1 VYTHLAL
8 KSNENLHSRRASYVA
23 SRVVPKC
30 EFPREFVGCSV
41 PVLSAGLLYSLLS
54 TLCPAVGF
62 PLFLANCVVVRS
74 SGWLASNGAI
84 VANAILRR
92 DARVAS
98 FRSVGSSS
106 SSPSPCWLP
115 LDTVEPRPNTC
126 SYRRRS
132 RRFHRG
138 SVEAREDRAATNAT
152 TFVMLDLRFGGTH
165 AERFPVDRE
174 VRRIGAPID
183 SIDPNGNGR

>member
-1 VYTHLAL
+1 M
-8 KSNENLHSRRASYVA
+8 KSA
-23 SRVVPKC
+23 RVVFRVARGVEVRVSQGIC
-30 EFPREFVGCSV
+30 RLFGSC
-41 PVLSAGLLYSLLS
+41 PVRRTALLS
-54 TLCPAVGF
+54 TFHSLDLPGF
-62 PLFLANCVVVRS
+62 FAFLANCVVVRS
-74 SGWLASNGAI
+74 SCWLASNGAI

-92 DARVAS
+92 GARVAL

-152 TFVMLDLRFGGTH
+152 TFVMLDLRPGDTH

>member
-1 VYTHLAL
+1 ML
-8 KSNENLHSRRASYVA
+8 KSSESFSAPFGLPKNIGKTAKSSVA
-23 SRVVPKC
+23 
-30 EFPREFVGCSV
+30 
-41 PVLSAGLLYSLLS
+41 VLSEGPLYSLLS
-54 TLCPAVGF
+54 TFNSLSCCDFFA
-62 PLFLANCVVVRS
+62 FLANCVVVRS
-74 SGWLASNGAI
+74 SCWLASNGAI

-92 DARVAS
+92 GARVAS
-98 FRSVGSSS
+98 FRSVGSRS
-106 SSPSPCWLP
+106 SSPSPCWLL
-115 LDTVEPRPNTC
+115 LDTVEPRPHTRSC
-126 SYRRRS
+126 RRRS

-138 SVEAREDRAATNAT
+138 SVEARADRAATNAT